1 MRSKPADMIPACRW
15 LSRSPGCSASPSR
28 RYFSLNPPGP
38 RTCKR
43 RYQTFVIRRCVTNG
57 TGSLYRPYAT
67 VTCSGMCASMK
78 NIQARTSAGA
88 TPQKNNRFV
97 CPLERQ
103 ACEVRRGNMGNES
116 LAIVAED
123 LRKTYGQTKAVD
135 GISVN
140 VGEGEI
146 FGMLGPNGAGK
157 STTIEMIE
165 GLRTADSGTITVL
178 GLRQPRDARAIKMR
192 IGIQLQTTALY
203 PRLTVTEL
211 LDLFHTFYHGRK
223 TLSTDALIDLVD
235 LGEKRTTRSK
245 NLSGG
250 QRQRLSVAL
259 ALVNDADIVFLDE
272 PTTGMDPQARRQ
284 LWDVIRDLQKRGK
297 TIMLTTHYL
306 EEAEELCDRVA
317 IVDHGRIIEMGSPEE
332 LVRRYFNEI
341 AISFRDP

>member
-1 MRSKPADMIPACRW
+1 MS
-15 LSRSPGCSASPSR
+15 
-28 RYFSLNPPGP
+28 
-38 RTCKR
+38 
-43 RYQTFVIRRCVTNG
+43 
-57 TGSLYRPYAT
+57 
-67 VTCSGMCASMK
+67 
-78 NIQARTSAGA
+78 
-88 TPQKNNRFV
+88 
-97 CPLERQ
+97 
-103 ACEVRRGNMGNES
+103 NES
-116 LAIVAED
+116 WAIVAED

-135 GISVN
+135 GISLKVA
-140 VGEGEI
+140 EGEI

-211 LDLFHTFYHGRK
+211 LDLFHTFYPGR
-223 TLSTDALIDLVD
+223 TTIPTDQLIEMVD

-245 NLSGG
+245 DLSGG

-259 ALVNDADIVFLDE
+259 ALVNDADLVFLDE

-284 LWDVIRDLQKRGK
+284 LWDVIRDLQRRGK
-297 TIMLTTHYL
+297 TILLTTHYL

-332 LVRRYFNEI
+332 LVHRYFNEI
-341 AISFRDP
+341 AISFRDSAGGDAYRTLEGVTHVSSEDGRVTLYSNDVPHTMAGLLSQQNGGGGVGTALRDLNVHNATLEDVFLKLTGRALRD